1 MFEVYFNPDTNTVC
15 AVFQDLSIESR
26 DLSKYISD
34 RLQEE
39 NLPVSIH
46 KKIKDFFTDNKV
58 VNENFHR
65 QTNYINTLRTY
76 IDVVSTK
83 KHKNVYYL
91 NLYVVPKDITLDY
104 NKDED
109 TKSLIQKIDK
119 MSLKIYQLYDAL
131 IGHKD
136 IKLKSLK
143 LSKGTTFLDLE
154 LSFYLKELDK
164 LHDYLLNYKRSL
176 TDKIICSDKEVGI
189 MIDSLNELEKDPLKQ
204 YQFVKVAHQKDL
216 IVFVYSLLDF
226 LQKERIWYF
235 QLHPLYK
242 KLKASVSKIN
252 NYLLKISTS
261 NHIKQETITF
271 KNLQQFFNRYKNSKE
286 IQRNKSIYSI
296 LESIFSNQLHEGAFI
311 SQSIDMTKMFEKV
324 VENSLKNTY
333 TDNLFIGKEPDEIDG
348 TEPYKSHL
356 NEINHLLEKPIEHK
370 HLVNQ
375 FPDFL
380 VRNDSG
386 IYHILDAKYKLEKDL
401 YKDRTMFWQ
410 VLVYS
415 KLFNQGVGDYNDIK
429 KIIVFA
435 LHSEIDLEHI
445 DNIAINSNQAI
456 QIENCEWY
464 DSEMLF
470 GSKIGFIGVKILQ
483 QPSKN

>member
-1 MFEVYFNPDTNTVC
+1 MFEVYFEDKTNTVY

-39 NLPVSIH
+39 NVPVSIH
-46 KKIKDFFTDNKV
+46 KRIKNFFTENKV

-65 QTNYINTLRTY
+65 QTNYISTLRTY
-76 IDVVSTK
+76 IDVVTTN

-91 NLYVVPKDITLDY
+91 NLYVIPKDIQLTY
-104 NKDED
+104 NKSENI
-109 TKSLIQKIDK
+109 KSLIRKVDK
-119 MSLKIYQLYDAL
+119 LSLNIYQLYDSL

-143 LSKGTTFLDLE
+143 LAKGSTFLDLE
-154 LSFYLKELDK
+154 LSFYLKELNK
-164 LHDYLLNYKRSL
+164 LHNYLLNYKRSL
-176 TDKIICSDKEVGI
+176 KDKIICSDKEVGI
-189 MIDSLNELEKDPLKQ
+189 MIDSMNELEKDPLKQ

-226 LQKERIWYF
+226 LQKERIQYF
-235 QLHPLYK
+235 KLHPLYK
-242 KLKASVSKIN
+242 KLKAAISKIN

-261 NHIKQETITF
+261 SHIKQEVITF
-271 KNLQQFFNRYKNSKE
+271 KNLQKFFNRYKNSKE

-311 SQSIDMTKMFEKV
+311 SKSIDMTKMFEKV

-348 TEPYKSHL
+348 IEPHKSHL
-356 NEINHLLEKPIEHK
+356 NEINHLLEKPTEHK

-380 VRNDSG
+380 VRNNSG
-386 IYHILDAKYKLEKDL
+386 LYHILDAKYKLEKDL

-415 KLFNQGVGDYNDIK
+415 KLFNQGVNDHNDIK

-435 LHSEIDLEHI
+435 EHSEINLDHI
-445 DNIAINSNQAI
+445 DNIAINNTETI
-456 QIENCEWY
+456 QIENCDWY
-464 DSEMLF
+464 DDEMLF
-470 GSKIGFIGVKILQ
+470 GSKIGFIGMKALQ
-483 QPSKN
+483 S